1 MPGGQ
6 QYVDAIQRV
15 WEEGDAVLP
24 VDQRLPK
31 ETQKQ
36 LIKEMGASGVVDSS
50 GSSSL
55 EGIAVES
62 GDALVVATS
71 GSTGQPK
78 GVVLTHESLVANAE
92 ATNDFLEVDPAV
104 DKWLACLPL
113 SHVGGF
119 SVVVRA
125 LHSGAPLEVHNGFD
139 ADAVMTAAQEGTTL
153 VSLVPTALQRID
165 SGLFRR
171 VLVGGSSVPEQ
182 RPENVI
188 ATYGMTET
196 GSGIVYNGH
205 PLKNVELRI
214 VNGEVHIRCPM
225 LFRCYRNGDEPFT
238 EDGWYPTGDS
248 GSLDSSGVLSVFGRM
263 GEMIITGGENV
274 WPVAVERVLEKVTY
288 VAECAVV
295 GRPDAEW
302 GESVTAIVVA
312 GEEMPSLEM
321 LREAV
326 KESLPAFCAPRAV
339 EYVDQL
345 PRTALGKIQR
355 HLL

>member
-6 QYVDAIQRV
+6 QYVDAVQRV

-31 ETQKQ
+31 ETQKE

-78 GVVLTHESLVANAE
+78 GVVLTHESLMANAE
-92 ATNDFLEVDPAV
+92 ATTDFLEVDPAV

-205 PLKNVELRI
+205 PLKNV
-214 VNGEVHIRCPM
+214 
-225 LFRCYRNGDEPFT
+225 
-238 EDGWYPTGDS
+238 
-248 GSLDSSGVLSVFGRM
+248 
-263 GEMIITGGENV
+263 
-274 WPVAVERVLEKVTY
+274 
-288 VAECAVV
+288 
-295 GRPDAEW
+295 
-302 GESVTAIVVA
+302 
-312 GEEMPSLEM
+312 
-321 LREAV
+321 
-326 KESLPAFCAPRAV
+326 
-339 EYVDQL
+339 
-345 PRTALGKIQR
+345 
-355 HLL
+355 